1 MRIKGERRFDD
12 DRFYS
17 RILSNRHYERIYFH
31 ALFLRRTEDER
42 KIEPEGEGVREGG
55 KEATLSFG
63 ARKRLVTSLLTW
75 KGDCPFMRKRRAQAA
90 LCIYPSI
97 TSHSRDTYSSCP
109 RTRPRVSRLCVHAS
123 TRYVSPLVR
132 VRIAR
137 PGSLATHMERAM
149 PKRPSRDVGESA
161 GRHIEGSFREEF

>member
-1 MRIKGERRFDD
+1 
-12 DRFYS
+12 
-17 RILSNRHYERIYFH
+17 
-31 ALFLRRTEDER
+31 
-42 KIEPEGEGVREGG
+42 
-55 KEATLSFG
+55 
-63 ARKRLVTSLLTW
+63 
-75 KGDCPFMRKRRAQAA
+75 MRKRTAQAA

-161 GRHIEGSFREEF
+161 GRHIEGSSLSRGILTARSILERSAGHVASVCSSSEPCGRPLEMKIASANLLRLFLRSFFQRFSRCSFRLFAATFDIAEKQDAACRFAVML